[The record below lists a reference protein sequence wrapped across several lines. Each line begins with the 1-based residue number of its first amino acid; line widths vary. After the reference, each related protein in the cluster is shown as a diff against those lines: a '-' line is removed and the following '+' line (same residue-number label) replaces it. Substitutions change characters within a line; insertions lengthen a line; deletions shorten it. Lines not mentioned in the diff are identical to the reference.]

1 MAKAKKKTVRLPSPR
16 RIPMRLMDALV
27 ILFVGAFGSLSLYL
41 YQDLRKDVNVLLQ
54 NEQTF
59 KTQVA
64 PAISQELG
72 DLRNSLR
79 DLNVKLSA
87 RKMSPA
93 APAKRKR
100 SVQNDNI
107 DGDEN
112 SLASDIDS
120 SEILKL
126 INEKYVTIDG
136 VTQAWDP
143 RAPASVPADESG
155 KNMRWVLSQI
165 GLCFSWMLVIGSI
178 VLLIL
183 KLVESSARSKNN
195 GHDQF

>member
-1 MAKAKKKTVRLPSPR
+1 MAKAKKKTVRLPSSR
-16 RIPMRLMDALV
+16 RIPMRLMDGVV

-64 PAISQELG
+64 PAISQELS
-72 DLRNSLR
+72 DLRSSLR
-79 DLNVKLSA
+79 DLNVRLAAKKLS
-87 RKMSPA
+87 PV
-93 APAKRKR
+93 APVKRKR
-100 SVQNDNI
+100 SAQND
-107 DGDEN
+107 DSAADEN
-112 SLASDIDS
+112 SLASEN
-120 SEILKL
+120 EILKL
-126 INEKYVTIDG
+126 INEKYVTVDG
-136 VTQAWDP
+136 FSQVWDP
-143 RAPASVPADESG
+143 RAPASVSNEEGG
-155 KNMRWVLSQI
+155 KNATWVLSQI

-183 KLVESSARSKNN
+183 KLVESTARSKNN